1 MYKTFLDQNFCY
13 ILVKSAQGYAYF
25 IVQRIQM
32 YFFNRNFDSQES
44 NYEHIFGILFT
55 MFTKFTNKTLSVTNL
70 KK

>member
-1 MYKTFLDQNFCY
+1 MLLFDSMYKTFLDQNFCY

-32 YFFNRNFDSQES
+32 YFLNR

-55 MFTKFTNKTLSVTNL
+55 KFTKKTLSVTNL